1 MSVAA
6 PPRLASV
13 ADLIGRPA
21 CDGGGVLLGRVE
33 DVVVDLDADRLAY
46 ALLSFGGFVRAD
58 RLFAMPVRLLSLG
71 DGETVT
77 VRVDR
82 TMLKN
87 APAFPPERRAVLS
100 DRRWGLKVYS
110 YFGYT
115 PYWE

>member
-1 MSVAA
+1 MIAA
-6 PPRLASV
+6 SPLRLASV

-21 CDGGGVLLGRVE
+21 CDGGGEPLGRVE
-33 DVVVDLDADRLAY
+33 DLVVDLDADRLAY

-58 RLFAMPVRLLSLG
+58 RLFAMPVRLLSVDGG
-71 DGETVT
+71 DTVT

-87 APAFPPERRAVLS
+87 APAIAPDGRAILA